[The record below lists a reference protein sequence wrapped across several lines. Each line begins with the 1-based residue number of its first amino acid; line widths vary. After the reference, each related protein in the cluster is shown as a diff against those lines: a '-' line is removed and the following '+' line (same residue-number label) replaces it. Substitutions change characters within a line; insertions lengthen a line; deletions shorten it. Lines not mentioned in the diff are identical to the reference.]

1 MIRNATF
8 HSESGRWHVTE
19 GQDTIACVYSCGDYR
34 KERAEAH
41 VMAAAQEMLEALH
54 KVLSVMP
61 VLPDSA
67 RHIVGMAEAYEAAL
81 KDARGAIAKATKA

>member
-1 MIRNATF
+1 MNRKATF

-41 VMAAAQEMLEALH
+41 VMAAAQELLQLAIYAVDNSEF
-54 KVLSVMP
+54 
-61 VLPDSA
+61 DSEEFDRMA
-67 RHIVGMAEAYEAAL
+67 RAA
-81 KDARGAIAKATKA
+81 ITKATKRV